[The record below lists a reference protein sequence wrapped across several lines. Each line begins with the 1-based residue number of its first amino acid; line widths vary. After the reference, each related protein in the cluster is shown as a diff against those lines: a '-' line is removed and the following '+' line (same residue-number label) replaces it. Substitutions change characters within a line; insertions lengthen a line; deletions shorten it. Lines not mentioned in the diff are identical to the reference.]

1 MKISKI
7 KQEKI
12 SEQILAYL
20 FNQSPKAIFTSY
32 IAAEMA
38 RDEEF
43 IKRLLLELKS
53 KNLLQEIKK
62 NASGDIY
69 IKRSRWKL
77 TDQAYS
83 YYKKVQNS
91 SSNTQAIVNS
101 ELDFQSK

>member
-1 MKISKI
+1 MKISKS

-20 FNQSPKAIFTSY
+20 FNQSPKPLFTSY

-43 IKRLLLELKS
+43 IKRLLLDLKS

-62 NASGDIY
+62 NASGENY
-69 IKRSRWKL
+69 LRRSRWKL

-83 YYKKVQNS
+83 YYKKVQSSSQQIKESLSSEINS
-91 SSNTQAIVNS
+91 SN
-101 ELDFQSK
+101 